1 MEKIALITDSS
12 CDLEMDEL
20 NKYNIKLL
28 PFRIIYKDRE
38 FKDRIDISPEYLY
51 NNIEKEVPTTSLP
64 SMETTEEIFTE
75 LESQGY
81 THIIIITISLGF
93 SGTYN
98 SVKLISEDHPNLKFF
113 IYDTKTLSRCQGFL
127 VLDAARMIEAG
138 ESFDTIVD
146 TIPKLRENTDIY
158 FTLNTLEYLR
168 KGGRI
173 GRVAGALGQLLNIKP
188 VITVAPDGHFQIF
201 SKVRGRK
208 QSLKLIRDI
217 LDEWLS
223 KGKCK
228 VWVLHGG
235 ALEEAKKFYDEIKDL
250 PNITS
255 LGLSTI
261 GPALGVHTGPGLV
274 GITLEK
280 E

>member
-12 CDLEMDEL
+12 CDLEMDEI
-20 NKYNIKLL
+20 NKHNIKLL

-38 FKDRIDISPEYLY
+38 FRDRIDISPEYLY
-51 NNIEKEVPTTSLP
+51 ANIEKEVPTTSLP
-64 SMETTEEIFTE
+64 SIETTDEILTS
-75 LESQGY
+75 LEREGY
-81 THIIIITISLGF
+81 THVIIITISLGF

-98 SVKLISEDHPNLKFF
+98 SVKLIAEDHPNLKFHIF
-113 IYDTKTLSRCQGFL
+113 DTKTLSREQGYI

-138 ESFDTIVD
+138 ESFDNIVKALPGCKD
-146 TIPKLRENTDIY
+146 RTGIF
-158 FTLNTLEYLR
+158 FTLDTLEYLR

-173 GRVAGALGQLLNIKP
+173 GRVAGVIGQLLNIKP
-188 VITVAPDGHFQIF
+188 VITVAPDGNFSVH

-208 QSLKLIRDI
+208 QSLKVIREI

-223 KGKCK
+223 NGKCK
-228 VWVLHGG
+228 VAVLHGG
-235 ALEEAKKFYDEIKDL
+235 ASEEAKKFYDEIKDL

-255 LGLSTI
+255 LGFSAI